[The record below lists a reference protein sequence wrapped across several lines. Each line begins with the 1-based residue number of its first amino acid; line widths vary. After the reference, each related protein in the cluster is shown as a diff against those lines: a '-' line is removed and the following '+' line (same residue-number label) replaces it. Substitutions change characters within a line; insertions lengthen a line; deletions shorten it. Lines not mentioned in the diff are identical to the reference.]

1 MKNSAPLFV
10 VNQSQFFIGNAIQCV
25 IEAEAFNFA
34 FSASFVQSSFKI
46 PENGLKTKFK
56 FEYMETLNGL
66 EWITNSKNGLTRE
79 SEKKRDIYNK
89 RK

>member
-1 MKNSAPLFV
+1 M
-10 VNQSQFFIGNAIQCV
+10 CHRH
-25 IEAEAFNFA
+25 AEAFNFA